1 MTSITIFKILKIL
14 NLILLKKRWLKLN
27 CPRLNCNP
35 NSITLWG
42 HSAGAGDV
50 NWLALS
56 PLSNP
61 LFQRV
66 IIQSGSSFSYW
77 GFDKVPHERYKSLRG
92 YFNCKKAPNDYTKQN
107 KAMTILIDECLKYTQ
122 LDELFSFKF
131 ALIDAPGPIY
141 DGFLGADSLI
151 KGQSP
156 KEMIMDDNNGIANLD
171 IMTGKIETVK
181 SHT

>member
-1 MTSITIFKILKIL
+1 LKQ
-14 NLILLKKRWLKLN
+14 N
-27 CPRLNCNP
+27 CPQLNCNP

-56 PLSNP
+56 PLSNH

-77 GFDKVPHERYKSLRG
+77 GFDKYPQERYKALRA
-92 YFNCKKAPNDYTKQN
+92 YFNCSWAPEEYTQYN
-107 KAMTILIDECLKYTQ
+107 RAMTILIDECLKYTS
-122 LDELFSFKF
+122 LEDLFSFKF

-141 DGFLGADSLI
+141 DGFLDDDKTLI
-151 KGQSP
+151 PSQSP
-156 KEMIMDDNNGIANLD
+156 KEMLMDDNNGIVNLD
-171 IMTGKIETVK
+171 IMTG
-181 SHT
+181 

>member
-1 MTSITIFKILKIL
+1 MLIIDNKNDLKFS
-14 NLILLKKRWLKLN
+14 RWLKLN
-27 CPRLNCNP
+27 CPRLRCNP

-56 PLSNP
+56 PLSNN

-77 GFDKVPHERYKSLRG
+77 GFDKLPHERYKALRA
-92 YFNCKKAPNDYTKQN
+92 YFNCTSAPDEYTPQN
-107 KAMTILIDECLKYTQ
+107 GAMTKLIDNCLLNASLVDLY
-122 LDELFSFKF
+122 SFKF

-141 DGFLGADSLI
+141 DGFLGPDKALI
-151 KGQSP
+151 HLQSP
-156 KEMIMDDNNGIANLD
+156 QEMLLDDRNGIYNLD
-171 IMTGKIETVK
+171 IMTGF
-181 SHT
+181 